1 MSRSRMFY
9 GWWVVWAFAL
19 IVFLSTGVRFTIGP
33 FLKPVV
39 SDLGVDRGS
48 FSLVVALSMFL
59 FGAVMPFIGRVVDR
73 YGPRLVVVSGGI
85 LLAGAL
91 AATGMATS
99 LWHLTLFYG
108 VLVAVGFAATG
119 HVVAT
124 AVLSQWFVVR
134 RGLVVGLLSGASMGG
149 MTILTPLAMWLI
161 LLVGW
166 RGTYWVLA
174 AASFVLI
181 VPLGLWV
188 VRDRPERMGL
198 APDGFRSNPEQI
210 AASAAA
216 VEAAERTTL
225 TEATRSHSFWQ
236 LLAGFFGCGFSMNL
250 ISAHGVPMLTDHG
263 FHPMTAASALGLLG
277 GVSIGGAMLL
287 GFLSDR
293 YGRRVILAIVY
304 AVRALVFAG
313 LVLAGTTGGLVTVVV
328 VGGIGWSGSMAMTSA
343 LTADIFGR
351 YSVGSIFSVIF
362 LSHQVGAAL
371 GSWLGGALYDL
382 TGGYGAPFGLASA
395 ILLLSAT
402 FSLTIQPQPRS
413 VAVQARPVESPL

>member
-1 MSRSRMFY
+1 MTRSRVFY
-9 GWWVVWAFAL
+9 GWWVAAAFVL

-39 SDLGVDRGS
+39 SDLDLDRGS
-48 FSLVVALSMFL
+48 FSLVIALSMFL

-85 LLAGAL
+85 LLAAAL

-99 LWHLTLFYG
+99 LWQLTIFYG

-119 HVVAT
+119 HVVAS
-124 AVLSQWFVVR
+124 AVLSQWFVAR
-134 RGLVVGLLSGASMGG
+134 RGLVIGFLSGASMGG
-149 MTILTPLAMWLI
+149 MMILTPLAMGLI
-161 LLVGW
+161 LLLGW

-174 AASFVLI
+174 AATFVLI

-198 APDGFRSNPEQI
+198 SPDGLPRKPEQ
-210 AASAAA
+210 AAAAA
-216 VEAAERTTL
+216 VEAAERTSL
-225 TEATRSHSFWQ
+225 GEAARSASFWQ
-236 LLAGFFGCGFSMNL
+236 LTVGFFGCGFSMNL

-277 GVSIGGAMLL
+277 GVSIGGATLL

-293 YGRRVILAIVY
+293 YGRRVILAMIY

-313 LVLAGTTGGLVTVVV
+313 LVLVGTTGSLLSVVV
-328 VGGIGWSGSMAMTSA
+328 VGGIGWSGSMAMTA
-343 LTADIFGR
+343 AFTADIFGR
-351 YSVGSIFSVIF
+351 YSVGSIFGVIF
-362 LSHQVGAAL
+362 FSHQVGAAL
-371 GSWLGGALYDL
+371 GSWLGGILYDV
-382 TGGYGAPFGLASA
+382 TGGYGASFGLACA
-395 ILLLSAT
+395 LLLLSAML
-402 FSLTIQPQPRS
+402 SVTIRHEPRA
-413 VAVQARPVESPL
+413 VAVPARPIEISA

>member
-1 MSRSRMFY
+1 MSRSRIFY
-9 GWWVVWAFAL
+9 GWWVAWAFAL

-33 FLKPVV
+33 FLKPVA

-85 LLAGAL
+85 LLAVAL

-99 LWHLTLFYG
+99 LWQLTIFYG

-119 HVVAT
+119 HVVAS
-124 AVLSQWFVVR
+124 AVLSQWFVAR
-134 RGLVVGLLSGASMGG
+134 RGLVIGFLSGASMGG
-149 MTILTPLAMWLI
+149 MMILTPLAMGFI
-161 LLVGW
+161 LLLGW

-174 AASFVLI
+174 AACVLI

-198 APDGFRSNPEQI
+198 APDGLPSNPERV

-216 VEAAERTTL
+216 VEEAERATL
-225 TEATRSHSFWQ
+225 TEAARSASFWQ
-236 LLAGFFGCGFSMNL
+236 LTVGFFGCGFSMNL

-277 GVSIGGAMLL
+277 GVSIGGATLL

-293 YGRRVILAIVY
+293 YGRRVILAMIY

-313 LVLAGTTGGLVTVVV
+313 LILVGTIGSLLSVVV
-328 VGGIGWSGSMAMTSA
+328 VGGIGWSGSMAMTA
-343 LTADIFGR
+343 AFTADIFGR
-351 YSVGSIFSVIF
+351 YSVGSIFGVIF
-362 LSHQVGAAL
+362 FSHQVGAAL
-371 GSWLGGALYDL
+371 GSWLGGILYDV
-382 TGGYGAPFGLASA
+382 TGGYGASFGLACA
-395 ILLLSAT
+395 LLLLSAIL
-402 FSLTIQPQPRS
+402 SVTIRHEPRA
-413 VAVQARPVESPL
+413 VAVPARPIEISA